1 MLKLK
6 KLIQNKILNKLIN
19 LFKSKISKNLIKKIK
34 KILQTHNKRLIQA

>member
-19 LFKSKISKNLIKKIK
+19 LFKSKINKNLIKKIR
-34 KILQTHNKRLIQA
+34 KI